1 MSTQHPTN
9 SEQTKADKA
18 VQRNV
23 LSTTQIATTSNH
35 TNTHLTYT
43 GPLNLV
49 SLTVWQVLYHLVSAG
64 M

>member
-9 SEQTKADKA
+9 SEQTTEE
-18 VQRNV
+18 

-35 TNTHLTYT
+35 TNAHLTYT

-49 SLTVWQVLYHLVSAG
+49 SLTGWQFLYHLVTAG
-64 M
+64 T